1 LSAGSTSRRFQNF
14 SFSFRPLTYLHLPAH
29 LSIMSSSSPRG
40 QGGPKKSA
48 SEVQIRILK
57 KRPLRFLRIPC
68 LCGGKHR
75 TSICPTEQT
84 TTTTTTTTNMVTP
97 CGSTNFKIRKGKQQC
112 RVPSTKRRWS
122 EFRRQAQRRKI
133 SVDMTE
139 RHYMTLIKQPCGY
152 CGKRQGRIGVDR
164 VCNDQHYT
172 TANTIACC
180 AVCNFMKRDLGVR
193 AFVHAARAVT
203 TGPMASHFPSLDP
216 VSCRS
221 GSSFSDARTLTV
233 NRPASR

>member
-1 LSAGSTSRRFQNF
+1 MAASCGGTSFKPRKAKRQ
-14 SFSFRPLTYLHLPAH
+14 YKVQ
-29 LSIMSSSSPRG
+29 SPR
-40 QGGPKKSA
+40 
-48 SEVQIRILK
+48 
-57 KRPLRFLRIPC
+57 
-68 LCGGKHR
+68 
-75 TSICPTEQT
+75 
-84 TTTTTTTTNMVTP
+84 
-97 CGSTNFKIRKGKQQC
+97 
-112 RVPSTKRRWS
+112 STKRRWS
-122 EFRRQAQRRKI
+122 EFRRQAQQRKI
-133 SVDMTE
+133 SVDMTETE

-172 TANTIACC
+172 TANTIACF
-180 AVCNFMKRDLGVR
+180 AVSNFMKRDLGVR
-193 AFVHAARAVT
+193 AFVHAAQAVT

>member
-1 LSAGSTSRRFQNF
+1 MVTS
-14 SFSFRPLTYLHLPAH
+14 
-29 LSIMSSSSPRG
+29 
-40 QGGPKKSA
+40 
-48 SEVQIRILK
+48 
-57 KRPLRFLRIPC
+57 
-68 LCGGKHR
+68 CGG
-75 TSICPTEQT
+75 
-84 TTTTTTTTNMVTP
+84 
-97 CGSTNFKIRKGKQQC
+97 TNFKPRKGKRQY
-112 RVPSTKRRWS
+112 RVPLTRPRWS

-133 SVDMTE
+133 SVGMTE
-139 RHYMTLIKQPCGY
+139 RHYMALIKQPCGY
-152 CGKRQGRIGVDR
+152 CGKRQGVGCRIGVDR
-164 VCNDQHYT
+164 VCNDQHYI